1 MSNYDI
7 LDRIRL
13 AQDKL
18 VIIDWI
24 DKHKGYNTRTS
35 SIKENSKQNTLTRQ
49 QIAKNNR
56 LENLKAQLDVEY
68 IVRLTPLAKTMILR
82 DTGVILLENR
92 RTGITILRLLQKGLY
107 KQDYERVQIG
117 RAHV

>member
-13 AQDKL
+13 AQNKL

-35 SIKENSKQNTLTRQ
+35 SIKENSKQNT
-49 QIAKNNR
+49 
-56 LENLKAQLDVEY
+56 
-68 IVRLTPLAKTMILR
+68 
-82 DTGVILLENR
+82 
-92 RTGITILRLLQKGLY
+92 
-107 KQDYERVQIG
+107 
-117 RAHV
+117 